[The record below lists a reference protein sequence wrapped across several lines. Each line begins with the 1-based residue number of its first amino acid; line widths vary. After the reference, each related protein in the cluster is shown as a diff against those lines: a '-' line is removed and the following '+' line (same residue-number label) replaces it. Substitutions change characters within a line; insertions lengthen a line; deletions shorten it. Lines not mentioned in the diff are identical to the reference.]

1 MLLRTL
7 TLVAALAGA
16 LPAAAFDDPRVTAAP
31 VAEPGAASGAA
42 SGAEPFRP
50 LPRRPGDTRC
60 TADGRACVALATYV
74 ADVCRLIET
83 AARENAI
90 DANFFARLLWKES
103 LFDAAAV
110 SPAGAQGI
118 AQFMP
123 GTAKLRGLADAFNP
137 AEALYASAAYL
148 AELAR
153 DYGNIG
159 LAAAAYNAG
168 EAGLERF
175 LAAKSGLPA
184 ETRAYVAAITG
195 YPVEAWR
202 DSPPEKLDL
211 ALAKDGDG
219 AFQPACI
226 AQAERRTVKEF
237 RMGPK
242 LAPWG
247 VVVAS
252 NRAREGAERQVERL
266 RNRHA
271 GVLGGEEVAFSSG
284 RSPGLRVRMVFA
296 QVGRDTRAEAEALCG
311 RLRASGGDCMV
322 LRN

>member
-1 MLLRTL
+1 MVTVPAMLLRAL
-7 TLVAALAGA
+7 VLLPALVAAFLATG
-16 LPAAAFDDPRVTAAP
+16 PASAFDAPRVPELAFAP
-31 VAEPGAASGAA
+31 PLGETD
-42 SGAEPFRP
+42 RP
-50 LPRRPGDTRC
+50 RPRPVDARC

-74 ADVCRLIET
+74 ADVCRLIE
-83 AARENAI
+83 AAAHENAL
-90 DANFFARLLWKES
+90 DENFFARLLWKES

-110 SPAGAQGI
+110 SPAGAEGI

-123 GTAKLRGLADAFNP
+123 GTAKLRGLDDAFNP

-148 AELAR
+148 AELSR

-195 YPVEAWR
+195 YPVETWR
-202 DSPPEKLDL
+202 DAPPEKLDL
-211 ALAKDGDG
+211 ALAGGG
-219 AFQPACI
+219 AFQAACV
-226 AQAERRTVKEF
+226 AQAASRSVREF
-237 RMGPK
+237 RTEPK
-242 LAPWG
+242 LRPWG

-252 NRAREGAERQVERL
+252 NRENDGAERQVSRL
-266 RNRHA
+266 RNRYP
-271 GVLGGEEVAFSSG
+271 GVLAGEDVAYSRG
-284 RSPGLRVRMVFA
+284 RSPGNRVRMVFA
-296 QVGRDTRAEAEALCG
+296 QVGRDTRADADAFCT
-311 RLRASGGDCMV
+311 RLRAAGGDCMV

>member
-1 MLLRTL
+1 MLLRIL
-7 TLVAALAGA
+7 SLLAAIVTAA
-16 LPAAAFDDPRVTAAP
+16 MPATAFDDPRVPGLAPAPLATAVPPPRPAD
-31 VAEPGAASGAA
+31 GA
-42 SGAEPFRP
+42 
-50 LPRRPGDTRC
+50 RC
-60 TADGRACVALATYV
+60 TADGRGCVALATYA
-74 ADVCRLIET
+74 ADVCRLIES
-83 AARENAI
+83 AARENAL

-123 GTAKLRGLADAFNP
+123 GTAKLRGLSDAFNP

-148 AELAR
+148 ADLSRA
-153 DYGNIG
+153 YGNIG

-175 LAAKSGLPA
+175 LAAKSGLPG

-202 DSPPEKLDL
+202 DSPPETLDL
-211 ALAKDGDG
+211 SLATGEG
-219 AFQPACI
+219 GGASAFQAACV
-226 AQAERRTVKEF
+226 AQAEKRSVREF
-237 RMGPK
+237 RSGPK
-242 LAPWG
+242 LKPWG

-252 NRAREGAERQVERL
+252 NRENDGAERQVSRL
-266 RNRHA
+266 RNRFA
-271 GVLGGEEVAFSSG
+271 TVLGGEDVAYSRG
-284 RSPGLRVRMVFA
+284 RSPGQRTRMVFA
-296 QVGRDTRAEAEALCG
+296 QVGRDSRAEADAFCG
-311 RLRASGGDCMV
+311 RLRAAGGDCMV

>member
-7 TLVAALAGA
+7 TLLAALVTA
-16 LPAAAFDDPRVTAAP
+16 LPAAAFDDPRVPATAP
-31 VAEPGAASGAA
+31 VPLAATMAPRPRPAEAV
-42 SGAEPFRP
+42 
-50 LPRRPGDTRC
+50 RC
-60 TADGRACVALATYV
+60 TADGTACIALATYT
-74 ADVCRLIET
+74 ADVCRLIEA

-90 DANFFARLLWKES
+90 DASFFARLLWKES

-110 SPAGAQGI
+110 SPAGAEGI

-148 AELAR
+148 AELSR

-175 LAAKSGLPA
+175 LAAKSRLPA

-195 YPVEAWR
+195 YPVETWR
-202 DSPPEKLDL
+202 DAPPEDLDL
-211 ALAKDGDG
+211 ALAKGGAG
-219 AFQPACI
+219 AFHAACVT
-226 AQAERRTVKEF
+226 QAEKRSLKEF
-237 RMGPK
+237 RTVPK
-242 LAPWG
+242 LEPWG

-252 NRAREGAERQVERL
+252 NRESDGAERQVGRL
-266 RNRHA
+266 RNRYA
-271 GVLGGEEVAFSSG
+271 AVLGGEEVAYASG
-284 RSPGLRVRMVFA
+284 RSPGRRARMVFA
-296 QVGRDTRAEAEALCG
+296 QVGRATRAEADALCA
-311 RLRASGGDCMV
+311 RLRAAGGDCMV
-322 LRN
+322 LKN